1 MQYFVYADN
10 NTIEIEIE
18 IERKCQITF
27 WTQGDF
33 SVVVLW
39 YRTRT
44 TSDGEAMPN
53 VYTSNRSSPRYILHN
68 ACLLHNGSFFFGEKN
83 YLAHI

>member
-33 SVVVLW
+33 SAVMLW

-53 VYTSNRSSPRYILHN
+53 VYTS
-68 ACLLHNGSFFFGEKN
+68 K
-83 YLAHI
+83 